1 MPTKVNVKGNRNLRK
16 SSSRKS
22 SKKSSKKDLDFAHL
36 VNDNNPMNNGMMGM
50 MGMQGMQMPGM
61 GMQGMQMPGMQM
73 PGMDMQG
80 MQMPGMDMMSPMMG
94 MPMGP
99 MMGNPIDFPSPVQN
113 GMMLGKE
120 QEQSVDPL
128 HVQFMV
134 PHNQKLNINNYGISH
149 EQLLNG
155 SQQTTGLSQTF
166 NNTHMGME
174 NQQPQQMQ
182 QQVPQMQQAVYNAIQ
197 PQ

>member
-22 SKKSSKKDLDFAHL
+22 SKKSSKKDVDFAHL

-50 MGMQGMQMPGM
+50 MGMNMPGM
-61 GMQGMQMPGMQM
+61 GMQGMQMPGMDMQGMNM

-80 MQMPGMDMMSPMMG
+80 MQMMSPMMG

-120 QEQSVDPL
+120 QIQSVDPL

-149 EQLLNG
+149 EQLLNNA
-155 SQQTTGLSQTF
+155 QQTTGLSQQF

-174 NQQPQQMQ
+174 NQQPQQVPQMQ
-182 QQVPQMQQAVYNAIQ
+182 QQVPQMQQAVYNATQ